1 MKKSIKNILLG
12 GTIVG
17 CLLSGCTPFD
27 ELNADPTR
35 LNEANPGSFLDPI
48 LYNISI
54 NWSSIF
60 SILYVGLF
68 YFSSSIILL
77 KSFIMSPTVKEIIH
91 GALTINGSQMLK
103 PWKKRL

>member
-35 LNEANPGSFLDPI
+35 LNEANPGPDTIQYIYFRVETVQR
-48 LYNISI
+48 LY
-54 NWSSIF
+54 
-60 SILYVGLF
+60 L
-68 YFSSSIILL
+68 
-77 KSFIMSPTVKEIIH
+77 
-91 GALTINGSQMLK
+91 
-103 PWKKRL
+103 

>member
-1 MKKSIKNILLG
+1 MKKSIKNILLR

-54 NWSSIF
+54 FGWKRFNDYTYELMGNVIDYRGTNGLGWW
-60 SILYVGLF
+60 YVSDSEGDNT
-68 YFSSSIILL
+68 YSN
-77 KSFIMSPTVKEIIH
+77 FI
-91 GALTINGSQMLK
+91 
-103 PWKKRL
+103 KKI

>member
-48 LYNISI
+48 LYLS
-54 NWSSIF
+54 
-60 SILYVGLF
+60 L
-68 YFSSSIILL
+68 
-77 KSFIMSPTVKEIIH
+77 IH
-91 GALTINGSQMLK
+91 I
-103 PWKKRL
+103 

>member
-54 NWSSIF
+54 FGWKRFNDYTVRAFEFFWIF
-60 SILYVGLF
+60 GKETLF
-68 YFSSSIILL
+68 L
-77 KSFIMSPTVKEIIH
+77 
-91 GALTINGSQMLK
+91 
-103 PWKKRL
+103 